1 LKVYFRFILN
11 KTGIVFVVFWGCLN
25 MAVATIVNTKNEKV
39 GEVDLNESLFGVE
52 VKPYVLHDIVRM
64 QRAKRRAGTACTK
77 TRAEVRGS
85 TAKPY
90 RQKGTG
96 RARAGSRRS
105 PVWRGGGTVF
115 GPKPR
120 SYSFN
125 LPKKVMKLGLRMALS
140 TRMAEER
147 LCILDDFKMDDIKT
161 KDFVNVMK
169 TLDFDNALIVIPSPD
184 ETLERSSRNVP
195 GYKVMPSVG
204 LNVYDVL
211 LHKNVIILQSTIDQL
226 EERLLS

>member
-1 LKVYFRFILN
+1 
-11 KTGIVFVVFWGCLN
+11 

-39 GEVDLNESLFGVE
+39 GEIDLNDSLFGVE

-85 TAKPY
+85 NAKPY

-120 SYSFN
+120 SYSYN

-147 LCILDDFKMDDIKT
+147 LCVLDDFKMDDIKT
-161 KDFVNVMK
+161 KDFVNIMN

-195 GYKVMPSVG
+195 GYKVIPSVG
-204 LNVYDVL
+204 LNVYDIL